1 MAERAGSQLFDEN
14 QLSDLVRDARLAT
27 TVRAGETV
35 HTIYSSTPEQP
46 QPVLVEQSWKRVERL
61 GLGSFG
67 VVWLERCTNI
77 PLGKIKGQRAVKV
90 VTKDKGIFPVLRRYT
105 DELKTIFKFSHKRV
119 CCIELSAPF
128 FTTDLERFS
137 IVPGL
142 PNPTAGGK
150 PRALSSSLWSLLH
163 TVI

>member
-1 MAERAGSQLFDEN
+1 MAERAESQLFDEN

-77 PLGKIKGQRAVKV
+77 PLGRIKGERAVKEMA
-90 VTKDKGIFPVLRRYT
+90 KDKGMLPVLRKFT
-105 DELKTIFKFSHKRV
+105 DELETIFKFSHERV
-119 CCIELSAPF
+119 CRIEPSAPF
-128 FTTDLERFS
+128 YTTELKRFS
-137 IVPGL
+137 IVHGL
-142 PNPTAGGK
+142 RNPTAGGK
-150 PRALSSSLWSLLH
+150 PQALSSSLWSLLL
-163 TVI
+163 TAI